1 MRVILFFGIIYN
13 NHNNIVWVNL
23 MGILKKFFEKK
34 DKHSE
39 VEQNVCIVS
48 EEYKNIIRLKKAMDK
63 LLEQSHYVA
72 RKEYIDVIA
81 TYKEVVKFI
90 KTLCNNQLL
99 ADFCRK
105 NNTSEEF
112 ITCIVH
118 QYDNVTE
125 LIDKSNDEYISK
137 KMLEERDYLDNILKD
152 VDPVIML
159 DEDQRKVVLSDE
171 DYTLVIAGAGA
182 GKTTTVAA
190 KVRYLVEKQ
199 GIDPTEILVISFT
212 NKAVNELREKIN
224 SDLGISCP
232 IATFHSTGNAILHK
246 KSPENLN
253 IVDDYKLYLCVT
265 NYLKNTIL
273 QNPRMVDNLIMFF
286 ASYFEAPFKGYDLN
300 EFFHSISKNGYAT
313 MRSDLN
319 EIKEDIID
327 SRTKKCVTI
336 QNELLR
342 SIQEVEIANFLY
354 LNNIDYKY
362 EMIYPFNIEY
372 SRKPYTPDFF
382 IKQGDREAYIEHFG
396 ISEDGKNFLY
406 SDDQLETYKKAIKDK
421 IQLHRSHGT
430 TLLYTFAAYKDKRS
444 LVEHLKETLIM
455 AGFELKPK
463 KSEDV
468 LEKIISTEENR
479 YIRKLA
485 FLVCRFIN
493 NFKTNGY
500 TTEEFDKMS
509 RATENVRSKL
519 FLSICKECYLQY
531 EIWLEEN
538 KAIDFQDMIN
548 ESARILKEAK
558 ENGIELGFKYVI
570 VDEYQDISKQR
581 FDLTKALSEATSAK
595 IIAVGDD
602 WQSIYAFSGSDITL
616 FTQFEEKMG
625 YAKLLKIVKTY
636 RNSQEVID
644 IAGNFVQ
651 KNTAQLRKRLLSP
664 KNIVDPVII
673 YTYDPTWKKA
683 GEDNRSGANY
693 AIAHAVEV
701 AIEQIL
707 EFDKKE
713 NKQIGNILLLGRF
726 GFDGDR
732 LEKSGV
738 FEYVSKTGKLHSVK
752 YPKLDITFMTAH
764 SSKGLGYDNVIVVN
778 GRNEIYGFP
787 SKIEDDPVLSFVIK
801 EDHNIDYA
809 EERRLFYVAMTRTKN
824 RVYFVA
830 PERNPSEFLLELKHD
845 YKNVV
850 LRGEWN
856 EEEPMQV
863 GKKTCPL
870 CGFPLQL
877 RYKKSYGLKLY
888 ICTNEPEI
896 CSFMTNDIAG
906 GKMSILKCDKC
917 QDGYLIVKKADNT
930 SRFMGCTNYSHQG
943 TGCNNKVSKMQYYK
957 TRNYE
962 WDDEENTQQKARIM
976 TKQAYISQSNI
987 AQGQHYPEI
996 EKKDIEVKKSK
1007 YDLSTM
1013 NDQLYTILSCLNHI
1027 SEKYFYGMNMLLD
1040 VLRGAKSEK
1049 LLSRQLNKVPEYGK
1063 LANVKR
1069 EQIRFIIEW
1078 LIEKQFILQTKGQY
1092 PVLHPTYN
1100 GMHYAETMNA
1110 GLLRQVIKELEKQE
1124 NC

>member
-1 MRVILFFGIIYN
+1 MRIFSKI
-13 NHNNIVWVNL
+13 
-23 MGILKKFFEKK
+23 FEKR
-34 DKHSE
+34 DKQKS
-39 VEQNVCIVS
+39 VVKEQACILS
-48 EEYKNIIRLKKAMDK
+48 EEYKAIVQLRKQIDSF
-63 LLEQSHYVA
+63 LEQSHYVA
-72 RKEYIDVIA
+72 KKEYIDILA
-81 TYKEVVKFI
+81 TYQEVIKFI
-90 KTLCNNQLL
+90 KTLRNNQLL
-99 ADFCRK
+99 ADFCKK
-105 NNTSEEF
+105 NKTTEDYV
-112 ITCIVH
+112 IGIVQ
-118 QYDNVTE
+118 QYDNITE
-125 LIDKSNDEYISK
+125 LIDKSNEEYVSK
-137 KMLEERDYLDNILKD
+137 KMLEEKEYLDNILKD

-159 DEDQRKVVLSDE
+159 DEDQRKVILSDE

-199 GIDPTEILVISFT
+199 GIDPAEILVISFT
-212 NKAVNELREKIN
+212 NKAVNELKEKIN
-224 SDLGISCP
+224 RDLGISCP

-253 IVDDYKLYLCVT
+253 IVDEYKLYLCVV

-273 QNPRMVDNLIMFF
+273 QNPRMVDKLIMFF
-286 ASYFEAPFKGYDLN
+286 ASYFEAPFKGDDLN
-300 EFFHSISKNGYAT
+300 EFFHSISKTGYAT

-362 EMIYPFNIEY
+362 EVIYPYNIEY
-372 SRKPYTPDFF
+372 SRKPYTPDFY
-382 IKQGDREAYIEHFG
+382 IKQGDKEAYIEHFG

-406 SDDQLETYKKAIKDK
+406 SEDQLETYKKFVKEK
-421 IQLHRSHGT
+421 IQLHRKHGT
-430 TLLYTFAAYKDKRS
+430 ILLYTFAAYKDRRM
-444 LVEHLKETLIM
+444 LVEHLKEMLIK

-463 KSEDV
+463 KSEEV

-479 YIRKLA
+479 YIRKLV

-500 TTEEFDKMS
+500 TAEEFDKMS
-509 RATENVRSKL
+509 CTTENVRSKL

-548 ESARILKEAK
+548 ESARILQEAK
-558 ENGIELGFKYVI
+558 KNGIELGFKYVI

-616 FTQFEEKMG
+616 FTRFEEKMG

-651 KNTAQLRKRLLSP
+651 KNLVQLRKRLLSP

-683 GEDNRSGANY
+683 GEDNRSGVNY

-701 AIEQIL
+701 AIEQIM
-707 EFDKKE
+707 EFDRKE
-713 NKQIGNILLLGRF
+713 NRQTGNILLLGRF

-738 FEYVSKTGKLHSVK
+738 FEYVSKSGKLRSVK
-752 YPKLDITFMTAH
+752 YPRLDITFMTAH

-778 GRNEIYGFP
+778 GRNEMYGFP

-830 PERNPSEFLLELKHD
+830 PERNPSEFLLELKRD

-856 EEEPMQV
+856 EEEPIQI

-896 CSFMTNDIAG
+896 CSFMTNDVAG

-930 SRFMGCTNYSHQG
+930 SRFMGCTNYNHQG
-943 TGCNNKVSKMQYYK
+943 TGCNNKISKMQYYK
-957 TRNYE
+957 TQKYE
-962 WDDEENTQQKARIM
+962 WDDEEVTTPKASVK
-976 TKQAYISQSNI
+976 TKPVYTPQNSMEKA
-987 AQGQHYPEI
+987 QHYPEI
-996 EKKDIEVKKSK
+996 EKKNIVVKKSK
-1007 YDLSTM
+1007 YDLSTI
-1013 NDQLYTILSCLNHI
+1013 NDQICTILSCLNHI
-1027 SEKYFYGMNMLLD
+1027 SENYYYGLNMLLD
-1040 VLRGAKSEK
+1040 VLRGAKNEK
-1049 LLSRQLNKVPEYGK
+1049 LLSRQLDRVPEYGK
-1063 LANVKR
+1063 LADIKR
-1069 EQIRFIIEW
+1069 EEIRFIVEW

-1100 GMHYAETMNA
+1100 GMHYAETMNER
-1110 GLLRQVIKELEKQE
+1110 LLRQIIKELEKQGLH
-1124 NC
+1124 